1 LGGCPDPWLAGRCCK
16 ERQICANLQSNRL
29 EFVSSSSH
37 VPETKCFFVQVSLP
51 KGTGQVV
58 RVAVLTQGEQVA
70 AAKEA
75 GADFVG
81 GDDLIEQI
89 QGGFMDF
96 DKLIATPDMMP
107 KVGNLFLEVW
117 NRAVLPQE

>member
-1 LGGCPDPWLAGRCCK
+1 
-16 ERQICANLQSNRL
+16 
-29 EFVSSSSH
+29 
-37 VPETKCFFVQVSLP
+37 VSLP

-107 KVGNLFLEVW
+107 KVVTLIFEVW
-117 NRAVLPQE
+117 NGAILSKE